1 MSAMSAITVFDG
13 AATPVTHT
21 LQPVSC
27 GKTPEG
33 VIVALWRESNAAVP
47 VEAQISLTLRQST
60 TSNGVVKSQ
69 FTMDVPVMEAISG
82 QNAAGYTASPK
93 VAFVDRNEWAS
104 YAHPRSTVTSR
115 RLSRQLLVNLSG
127 NISTTVA
134 AATSGFLP
142 DAVDQL
148 FAPT

>member
-1 MSAMSAITVFDG
+1 MSAIAAITVFDG
-13 AATPVTHT
+13 AGTPVTHT
-21 LQPVSC
+21 LSPVSIS
-27 GKTPEG
+27 KVDQ
-33 VIVALWRESNAAVP
+33 VITAVWRESNAAVP
-47 VEAQISLTLRQST
+47 VDAQISLTLRQST
-60 TSNGVVKSQ
+60 SSKGVVKSQ
-69 FTMDVPVMEAISG
+69 FTMDVPVMESISG
-82 QNAAGYTASPK
+82 QNAAGYTAAPM
-93 VAFVDRNEWAS
+93 VAYIDRNEWTS

-115 RLSRQLLVNLSG
+115 RLARQLLVNFSG